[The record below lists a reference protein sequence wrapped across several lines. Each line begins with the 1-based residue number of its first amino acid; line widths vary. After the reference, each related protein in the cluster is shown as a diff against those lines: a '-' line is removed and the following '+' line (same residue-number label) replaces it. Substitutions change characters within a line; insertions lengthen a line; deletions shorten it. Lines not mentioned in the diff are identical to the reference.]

1 MLRAGLA
8 ALAMAV
14 LSACSGGARDMP
26 VVGGV
31 DLTRYAGEWHQIA
44 AIPAWFQRDCASDT
58 RARYELIADDR
69 IAVVNSCREAGGAR
83 EDATGVARPTGT
95 PGEGKLEVT
104 FVSILGLPIW
114 LTAGEYWIVALDPDY
129 RWSVVGHPSRDY
141 AWILSRTPSLPTDT
155 LRQLRE
161 RLSAVGYD
169 TCRLIVTAGP
179 GRPRLCDV

>member
-1 MLRAGLA
+1 M
-8 ALAMAV
+8 
-14 LSACSGGARDMP
+14 
-26 VVGGV
+26 
-31 DLTRYAGEWHQIA
+31 
-44 AIPAWFQRDCASDT
+44 
-58 RARYELIADDR
+58 
-69 IAVVNSCREAGGAR
+69 
-83 EDATGVARPTGT
+83 
-95 PGEGKLEVT
+95 
-104 FVSILGLPIW
+104 
-114 LTAGEYWIVALDPDY
+114 ALDPDY